1 MSFETHL
8 SREMVQSERLR
19 VTILAASFGLIAV
32 MVADMLEDLG
42 AEVVGPAAS
51 IAEGVALAET
61 SGLWAAILDIN
72 IRGASV
78 DPVAERLAARG
89 IPFLFAT
96 GYGTQPAAWPH
107 VPVIDKPYSIERLAA
122 LLLALAPRPESTG
135 V

>member
-1 MSFETHL
+1 MSGGIAG
-8 SREMVQSERLR
+8 RLAGKR
-19 VTILAASFGLIAV
+19 VLLVEDEGLIAS

-61 SGLWAAILDIN
+61 SGLSAAVLDIN
-72 IRGASV
+72 IRGDSI
-78 DPVAERLAARG
+78 DPVAERLTARG

-96 GYGTQPAAWPH
+96 GYGTQPSAWPH
-107 VPVIDKPYSIERLAA
+107 VPVIDKPYSIEKLAA
-122 LLLALAPRPESTG
+122 VLLALAAPRPESTG

>member
-1 MSFETHL
+1 MSGG
-8 SREMVQSERLR
+8 SGRLDGKR
-19 VTILAASFGLIAV
+19 VLLVEDEGLIAV

-96 GYGTQPAAWPH
+96 GYGTQPPAWPH

-122 LLLALAPRPESTG
+122 LLLALAAPRPESTG

>member
-1 MSFETHL
+1 M
-8 SREMVQSERLR
+8 RRIAGRLDGKR
-19 VTILAASFGLIAV
+19 VLLVEDEGLIAA

-51 IAEGVALAET
+51 VAEGVALAET
-61 SGLWAAILDIN
+61 GGLWAAVLDIN

-78 DPVAERLAARG
+78 DPVAERLTARG

-107 VPVIDKPYSIERLAA
+107 VPVIDKPYSIEKLAA
-122 LLLALAPRPESTG
+122 VLLALGAPRPEGAG

>member
-1 MSFETHL
+1 M
-8 SREMVQSERLR
+8 RRAIGRLDGKR
-19 VTILAASFGLIAV
+19 VLLVEDEGLIAA
-32 MVADMLEDLG
+32 MVSDMLEDLG

-51 IAEGVALAET
+51 IAQAIALAET
-61 SGLWAAILDIN
+61 RGLSAAVLDIN
-72 IRGASV
+72 IRGASI

-107 VPVIDKPYSIERLAA
+107 VPVIDKPYSIEKLAA
-122 LLLALAPRPESTG
+122 VLLALGAPRPEGAG